1 MSQQGTTQGYADAPT
16 RTIAASD
23 AVFAYRELGPQTG
36 VPLVLLTHLGAN
48 LDGWDPR
55 VVDGLARDR
64 RVIAVDYRGVGDS
77 TGRVRASIEEM
88 AGDVVAVIEAL
99 GHDRVDVFGLSM
111 GGMVAQAV
119 AAGAPRLID
128 RLILAGAGPAGG
140 PGLTTMTAVMV
151 RTVLRAGLTVNDPR
165 ALLFFTPTTEGKH
178 AARTYL
184 ARLKERTTGRDKP
197 VAPGVYQAQLAAVRQ
212 WGSQEPADL
221 TAFTGPVF
229 IVHGDSDRMVP
240 PANATALARRL
251 PGAAVTVYPDSGHG
265 VVFQYHR
272 EFVAG
277 ARDFLHR

>member
-1 MSQQGTTQGYADAPT
+1 
-16 RTIAASD
+16 
-23 AVFAYRELGPQTG
+23 
-36 VPLVLLTHLGAN
+36 
-48 LDGWDPR
+48 
-55 VVDGLARDR
+55 
-64 RVIAVDYRGVGDS
+64 VIR
-77 TGRVRASIEEM
+77 
-88 AGDVVAVIEAL
+88 AL
-99 GHDRVDVFGLSM
+99 GHDRVDMFGLSM

-119 AAGAPRLID
+119 AAQAPRLID
-128 RLILAGAGPAGG
+128 RLILASAGPAGG
-140 PGLTTMTAVMV
+140 PGLTAMTAVMV

-178 AARTYL
+178 AAHAYL

-212 WGSQEPADL
+212 WGTQEPADL

>member
-1 MSQQGTTQGYADAPT
+1 MSQQGTTQSYADAPT
-16 RTIAASD
+16 RMIAASG

-77 TGRVRASIEEM
+77 TGRVRTSIGEM
-88 AGDVVAVIEAL
+88 ADDVVALVQVL
-99 GHDRVDVFGLSM
+99 GHDRVDMFGLSM

-119 AAGAPRLID
+119 AARAPRLID
-128 RLILAGAGPAGG
+128 RLILASAGPAGG
-140 PGLTTMTAVMV
+140 PGLTAMTAVMV

-178 AARTYL
+178 AAHAYL

-212 WGSQEPADL
+212 WGTQEPADL

>member
-1 MSQQGTTQGYADAPT
+1 MSQQGTTQSYADAPT
-16 RTIAASD
+16 RTIAAAD
-23 AVFAYRELGPQTG
+23 AVFAYRELGPQAG

-48 LDGWDPR
+48 LDGWDPLI
-55 VVDGLARDR
+55 VDGLARDR

-77 TGRVRASIEEM
+77 TGRVRTSVEEM
-88 AGDVVAVIEAL
+88 AGDVVAVIQAL
-99 GHDRVDVFGLSM
+99 GHDRVDMFGLSM

-119 AAGAPRLID
+119 AAQAPRLID
-128 RLILAGAGPAGG
+128 RLILASAGPAGG
-140 PGLTTMTAVMV
+140 PGLTAMTAVMV
-151 RTVLRAGLTVNDPR
+151 RTVLRAGLTANDPR

-184 ARLKERTTGRDKP
+184 TRLKERTTGRDKP

-212 WGSQEPADL
+212 WGTQEPADL

-240 PANATALARRL
+240 PANAIALARRL